1 MLSFACDSL
10 ANTNLTAQS
19 LTPHL
24 PHHTPCKLGVLSSV
38 PAQEWHALGIALLLV
53 SSGCILGVCGIV
65 RADCCHGLEQRIFDN
80 FVRIQ
85 VIHAETPCRVSL
97 ARHNKDFLAY
107 LPKES
112 YGEISVV
119 LSKHS
124 LLQGRKR
131 EENADWFLSQEF
143 SHFLALASCAR

>member
-1 MLSFACDSL
+1 MLSFACESL
-10 ANTNLTAQS
+10 RNTNLTAQS

-85 VIHAETPCRVSL
+85 VIHAETQCRVSL
-97 ARHNKDFLAY
+97 ARRVN
-107 LPKES
+107 ES
-112 YGEISVV
+112 HVEISVV

-131 EENADWFLSQEF
+131 EENVDWFPSQEF
-143 SHFLALASCAR
+143 SHFLALANCAR